1 MNTHPPIKH
10 IQCHS
15 VTIHILW
22 MVHGVGGGWWW
33 GGWRVHGV
41 VWEVVG
47 WMVGG
52 FMGWVNI
59 LTHP

>member
-1 MNTHPPIKH
+1 M
-10 IQCHS
+10 
-15 VTIHILW
+15 
-22 MVHGVGGGWWW
+22 

-41 VWEVVG
+41 GDGGVGGWRVHGVGWCVVMWVVVG

-52 FMGWVNI
+52 FMGRVHI